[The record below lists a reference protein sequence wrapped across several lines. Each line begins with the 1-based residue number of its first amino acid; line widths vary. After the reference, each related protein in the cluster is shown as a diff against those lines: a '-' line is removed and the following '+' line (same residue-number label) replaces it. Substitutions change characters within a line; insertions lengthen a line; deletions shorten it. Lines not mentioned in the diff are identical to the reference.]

1 MRIADMIYNPGAGR
15 FPSGILAER
24 AANVLR
30 SSGWSIRLTRTE
42 SSEHVT
48 HLARRAAE
56 EGKEA
61 IFVVGGDGT
70 INMAVRGL
78 VGSTTA
84 LGVLPGGTA
93 NVLAQELGL
102 PGIRWTRL
110 MALEESARRLTDATV
125 REVDIGVCGNTP
137 FLMWAGVGLDA
148 FAIHHIEPR
157 PRSEKFFANMT
168 YVASTVWHASYWR
181 GNNLSV
187 TADHLHI
194 TGHFL
199 LGVMSN
205 IHLYAGGLANISPS
219 ALMDDGK
226 LDLWLFEG
234 DTLGDT
240 IQLAWN
246 LFAAKHVDT
255 TKVRQ
260 ISFQHLKLESDTPLY
275 VQVDAEP
282 IPCIDHCIEIRAV
295 SKGLRLLVPKE
306 TPWELFTNHENQSR
320 DKKSEKDDNF
330 STTKPN

>member
-1 MRIADMIYNPGAGR
+1 MRTADMIYNPGAGR

-30 SSGWSIRLTRTE
+30 SNDWSIRLIRTLD
-42 SSEHVT
+42 SEHVT

-61 IFVVGGDGT
+61 LFVVGGDGT
-70 INMAVRGL
+70 VNMAVRGL
-78 VGSTTA
+78 AGSSTA

-110 MALEESARRLTDATV
+110 MALEESARRLAGAKIRD
-125 REVDIGVCGNTP
+125 VDIGLCGDTP

-157 PRSEKFFANMT
+157 PRAEKFFANMT

-181 GNNLSV
+181 GNNLKV

-194 TGHFL
+194 SGHYL
-199 LGVMSN
+199 LAVMSN
-205 IHLYAGGLANISPS
+205 IHLYAGGLANISPH
-219 ALMDDGK
+219 ALMDDGAI
-226 LDLWLFEG
+226 DLWLFEG
-234 DTLGDT
+234 DNLGDT
-240 IQLAWN
+240 IELAWS
-246 LFAAKHVDT
+246 LFGGRHVDSD
-255 TKVRQ
+255 KVRC
-260 ISFQHLKLESDTPLY
+260 ISFSHLKLESDTPLY

-282 IPCIDHCIEIRAV
+282 VPSRDQSIEIKVV
-295 SKGLRLLVPKE
+295 SRGLRLLVPKE
-306 TPWELFTNHENQSR
+306 TPRELFTQEINQ
-320 DKKSEKDDNF
+320 
-330 STTKPN
+330 